1 MSSMTM
7 NITKAVKNG
16 TYDARITGVNIKSD
30 KNENDYA
37 TLVFELK
44 PTGEVRANVFS
55 NFNEDDIFP
64 SKICEFLMGDAYQS
78 EIEEDLEVEID
89 FEDLFDESCTITI
102 ERDGKFTN
110 VLDIVFHQQ
119 FNEKNDEDEETK
131 QAGAN

>member
-64 SKICEFLMGDAYQS
+64 SKICEFLMGEEYQS
-78 EIEEDLEVEID
+78 EIEDDLEVEID
-89 FEDLFDESCTITI
+89 FEDLFDERCTITFG
-102 ERDGKFTN
+102 RDGKAPLSR
-110 VLDIVFHQQ
+110 VLVYY
-119 FNEKNDEDEETK
+119 
-131 QAGAN
+131 